1 MPGPE
6 LDRKAPK
13 ADISLATKAKR
24 IFSTLE
30 IRFKFLVSFAL
41 IFFLSILLCNLF
53 IYVYVRNNIESR
65 IESELTNTT
74 QMIYNMVT
82 ASVTVS
88 IKNYLR
94 AVAEKNLDIVS
105 SMYTKFQEGTLSEQE
120 AKSRAAEVI
129 LSQAIG
135 SSGYLYCLDSQGK
148 VTVHPKAALIGTS
161 VKDFSFVQHMT
172 LSKEGYLEYD
182 WKKSRREP
190 APGKGVVYVLFQT
203 LGLGDFRQCLPG

>member
-6 LDRKAPK
+6 SDRKAPR
-13 ADISLATKAKR
+13 ADISLTAKAKR

-82 ASVTVS
+82 TSVTVS
-88 IKNYLR
+88 IKNHLR

-105 SMYTKFQEGTLSEQE
+105 SMYRKFQEGKFSEQE

-161 VKDFSFVQHMT
+161 VKDFPFVQHMT

-182 WKKSRREP
+182 WKN
-190 APGKGVVYVLFQT
+190 PGESQPRAKALYMSYFKPWDWVISASA
-203 LGLGDFRQCLPG
+203 LPG